1 MVGKEAFIEGG
12 TLMTKEK
19 CEKDST
25 CETCDQ
31 TSSCSQQE
39 KEAHAQ
45 ERLKSKLSHIKHRI
59 MVMSG
64 KGGVG
69 KSTVSTNLAVALS
82 RDGLDVGLL
91 DADIH
96 GPNIPKMLGIE
107 SQHVIGSGMGM
118 IPVEVFPNL
127 KVISM
132 AFFIGDRDDPVVW
145 RGPIKHNAIS
155 QFLGEVEWGPLDFL
169 IVDLPPGTG
178 DEPLSVAHLIKNV
191 DGSIIVTTP
200 QDVALLDSRKAVTFS
215 RILSIPVIGIVENMS
230 GLICPHCKK
239 EISLFKKGGG
249 EKAAR
254 DMRVPFLGR
263 IPIDPEMVTD
273 CDRGMPFVM
282 AHPNF
287 EATSAFKEIAHR
299 CKEYVGFK
307 ETERNL
313 EKEKFPYHFKQ
324 QEVKR

>member
-1 MVGKEAFIEGG
+1 ME
-12 TLMTKEK
+12 KEK
-19 CEKDST
+19 CEEDVT
-25 CETCDQ
+25 CETCDK
-31 TSSCSQQE
+31 TNSCDQHE

-45 ERLKSKLSHIKHRI
+45 ERLQSKLSHIKHRI
-59 MVMSG
+59 LVMSG

-82 RDGLDVGLL
+82 QEGFSVGLL

-107 SQHVIGSGMGM
+107 LQQVENFGNGM

-132 AFFIGDRDDPVVW
+132 AFFIGDPDNPVVW
-145 RGPIKHNAIS
+145 RGPLKHSAIN
-155 QFLGEVEWGPLDFL
+155 QFLGEVEWGDLDFL
-169 IVDLPPGTG
+169 VVDLPPGTG

-191 DGSIIVTTP
+191 DGAVIVTTP

-215 RILSIPVIGIVENMS
+215 RMLSIPVIGIVENMS
-230 GLICPHCKK
+230 GLECPHCHK
-239 EISLFKKGGG
+239 EIPLFKIGGG

-254 DMRVPFLGR
+254 DMKVPFLGR

-273 CDRGMPFVM
+273 CDRGMPLVLS
-282 AHPNF
+282 HPSS
-287 EATSAFKEIAHR
+287 EAAKAFQEIASR
-299 CKEYVGFK
+299 VRTYTGFK
-307 ETERNL
+307 NTEIKS
-313 EKEKFPYHFKQ
+313 E
-324 QEVKR
+324 QEIIQGQLRTQGVKG

>member
-1 MVGKEAFIEGG
+1 
-12 TLMTKEK
+12 
-19 CEKDST
+19 
-25 CETCDQ
+25 
-31 TSSCSQQE
+31 
-39 KEAHAQ
+39 
-45 ERLKSKLSHIKHRI
+45 

-82 RDGLDVGLL
+82 LDGFNVGLL

-107 SQHVIGSGMGM
+107 SKHVEGSGQGM

-132 AFFIGDRDDPVVW
+132 AFFIGGPDNPVVW
-145 RGPIKHNAIS
+145 RGPLKHNAIS
-155 QFLGEVEWGPLDFL
+155 QFLGEVEWGNLDFL
-169 IVDLPPGTG
+169 VVDLPPGTG

-191 DGSIIVTTP
+191 DGAVIVTTP

-215 RILSIPVIGIVENMS
+215 RMLSIPVIGIVENMS
-230 GLICPHCKK
+230 GLECPHCHK
-239 EISLFKKGGG
+239 EIPLFKTGGG

-254 DMRVPFLGR
+254 DMKVPFLGR

-282 AHPNF
+282 AHPNS
-287 EATSAFKEIAHR
+287 EATKAFNEIAHR

-307 ETERNL
+307 EIEKKL
-313 EKEKFPYHFKQ
+313 ETEKFPYHFQK